1 MENKP
6 DIVDEL
12 ERINKLTP
20 DQAYQES
27 VAEIGRA
34 PSITDAQD
42 AAARVPQAQIDAMKE
57 KVAPPAA
64 PAAPASP
71 AAPPRQQ
78 QPQQPQTV
86 IGRDGKSRTTFGGYV
101 RVVDQKTGATTWE
114 DLKGNAMEAPQS
126 LRMMEAASSGISPNQ
141 GTATSWADAIE
152 QQKAARLA
160 DAKTRG
166 QQAYDFMLK
175 SQKEREM
182 QRAERNFTTA
192 QAAKNALRL
201 LMNEGLGEIKEHKGK
216 KYRVVSVGGSSIDR
230 ANAQSEAMGRKSSLS
245 KIAAYVQVDDDGKP
259 IADPAFYMAVNKSDG
274 SKASKS
280 LVPLD
285 LGRVMN
291 QFSTSFATLNNVS
304 EADARASTVSEFGG
318 LNPFKW
324 QVGANTPASVQA
336 AQVRA
341 ESAKEVQE
349 LKNKGNLEVAQVA
362 PKGGGK
368 STSASA
374 GQGKP
379 TTFDKAMAEAMSAW
393 LKANG
398 KRITVKNSAG
408 IESTIDNPDY
418 NEKEYSRRKKQ
429 YDEYL
434 WGADE
439 ATPEAQ
445 SGASGGEEMTKEQRV
460 KAAQEALAKI
470 RASQGKVKPTTATT
484 QPIAQTGK
492 ASPTPPEPQ
501 KKEPQPE
508 STQKPNG
515 GASTEVPQRGN
526 QEGGSKREASLSERR
541 DKEYEDGMKEI
552 RATAEKRKTE
562 YGWGGIGKWSDKDA
576 EAYIRRE
583 EFMLKE
589 RLRKKYNNIQSSMK

>member
-71 AAPPRQQ
+71 AAPSRQQ

-86 IGRDGKSRTTFGGYV
+86 IGRDGKGRTTFGGYV

-114 DLKGNAMEAPQS
+114 DLKGNAVEAPQS

-160 DAKTRG
+160 EAKTRG
-166 QQAYDFMLK
+166 QQSYDFMLK

-201 LMNEGLGEIKEHKGK
+201 LMQEGLGDIKEHNGK
-216 KYRVVSVGGSSIDR
+216 KYRVVSVGGSSIER

-245 KIAAYVQVDDDGKP
+245 KIAAYVQVDDNGKP
-259 IADPAFYMAVNKSDG
+259 IADPAFYMSVNKSDG

-280 LVPLD
+280 LIPLD

-341 ESAKEVQE
+341 EGAKEVQE

-368 STSASA
+368 SEAELKIE
-374 GQGKP
+374 Q
-379 TTFDKAMAEAMSAW
+379 DKLEIRRQELQARIDRGEKSQQLKEDIFAYQLAQDGHKEAAQVFSGLPAEK
-393 LKANG
+393 KAQFQQEYLD
-398 KRITVKNSAG
+398 S
-408 IESTIDNPDY
+408 IESLKKKYAGGQAQPGTDKGEIKSGDNGGWKDGV
-418 NEKEYSRRKKQ
+418 EYTDGMNVPVGGSVTRKGKT
-429 YDEYL
+429 YYMWSD
-434 WGADE
+434 GNFHSTKE
-439 ATPEAQ
+439 AT
-445 SGASGGEEMTKEQRV
+445 K
-460 KAAQEALAKI
+460 
-470 RASQGKVKPTTATT
+470 
-484 QPIAQTGK
+484 
-492 ASPTPPEPQ
+492 
-501 KKEPQPE
+501 
-508 STQKPNG
+508 
-515 GASTEVPQRGN
+515 
-526 QEGGSKREASLSERR
+526 
-541 DKEYEDGMKEI
+541 
-552 RATAEKRKTE
+552 
-562 YGWGGIGKWSDKDA
+562 
-576 EAYIRRE
+576 
-583 EFMLKE
+583 
-589 RLRKKYNNIQSSMK
+589 

>member
-20 DQAYQES
+20 DQVYQES

-42 AAARVPQAQIDAMKE
+42 AAARVPQAQIDAMKA
-57 KVAPPAA
+57 KVAPPASPA
-64 PAAPASP
+64 SPATPAAPA
-71 AAPPRQQ
+71 
-78 QPQQPQTV
+78 QQPQTV
-86 IGRDGKSRTTFGGYV
+86 VGSDGKGRTTFGGYV

-114 DLKGNAMEAPQS
+114 DLKGNVVEAPQS

-141 GTATSWADAIE
+141 GAATSWADAIE
-152 QQKAARLA
+152 QQKAARIA
-160 DAKTRG
+160 EAKTRG
-166 QQAYDFMLK
+166 QQSYDFMLK

-201 LMNEGLGEIKEHKGK
+201 LMNEGLGEVKEHNGK
-216 KYRVVSVGGSSIDR
+216 KYRVVSVGGSSIER

-245 KIAAYVQVDDDGKP
+245 KIAAYVQVDDDGRP

-291 QFSTSFATLNNVS
+291 QFSTSFATLNNIS
-304 EADARASTVSEFGG
+304 EDEARAATVSEFGG

-324 QVGANTPASVQA
+324 KVGASDPASVQA
-336 AQVRA
+336 ARVRA

-368 STSASA
+368 SDAELKLEQDKLELRRQELQARIDKGERSQQLNEDIFAYKLAQDGHNEAAQVFSGLPAEKKAQFQREYLDSIESLKKKYA
-374 GQGKP
+374 GGQSKP
-379 TTFDKAMAEAMSAW
+379 T
-393 LKANG
+393 ANKGEIKSGDNGGWKDGVEYTDGMNVPVGGSVTRKG
-398 KRITVKNSAG
+398 KTYYMWSDGNFH
-408 IESTIDNPDY
+408 ST
-418 NEKEYSRRKKQ
+418 K
-429 YDEYL
+429 
-434 WGADE
+434 E
-439 ATPEAQ
+439 AT
-445 SGASGGEEMTKEQRV
+445 K
-460 KAAQEALAKI
+460 
-470 RASQGKVKPTTATT
+470 
-484 QPIAQTGK
+484 
-492 ASPTPPEPQ
+492 
-501 KKEPQPE
+501 
-508 STQKPNG
+508 
-515 GASTEVPQRGN
+515 
-526 QEGGSKREASLSERR
+526 
-541 DKEYEDGMKEI
+541 
-552 RATAEKRKTE
+552 
-562 YGWGGIGKWSDKDA
+562 
-576 EAYIRRE
+576 
-583 EFMLKE
+583 
-589 RLRKKYNNIQSSMK
+589 